1 MSTDSFIVSA
11 IEWGFVVLFLE
22 IVHVD
27 RPWSALLYR
36 LILFL
41 MPRMRRSFFSGL
53 FLMPAIG
60 ICSVLYHWPMFRDIV
75 SVWDSM
81 VWGLLMMPMRT
92 LDRHPHGL
100 WFLAVV
106 ASTVFALDEMR
117 MQCHDGIHDLLRHA
131 SLYGG
136 IIHAAQNVVHPPLPS
151 ITTSRLMTLVCC
163 VVLAPVGLVSALSLF
178 WDARTFLYTDR
189 IISDPMADLTVRHY
203 LAYIIID
210 LVHAYRDEAS
220 AFPLLEGWIHH
231 GMTGAFA
238 LYCLW
243 LRGSRTFLPT
253 LICEV
258 STLPLCAMRLI
269 PSTPIGRMSRLVFPM
284 AFLLTRVVG
293 MILIVYRAVSI
304 GYIHSY
310 LNKDPIVWSAFIGF
324 VAMNFY
330 WWIRMMQHRYRR
342 SLH

>member
-1 MSTDSFIVSA
+1 MCTESLIPCVL
-11 IEWGFVVLFLE
+11 EWGFIVLFLE
-22 IVHVD
+22 IVHHD

-36 LILFL
+36 LILTAI
-41 MPRMRRSFFSGL
+41 PRVRRAFFSSA

-60 ICSVLYHWPMFRDIV
+60 VCSMFHQWAVFREIV

-81 VWGLLMMPMRT
+81 VWASLVLPTRV
-92 LDRHPHGL
+92 LDRHPHAL
-100 WFLAVV
+100 WILAVT
-106 ASTVFALDEMR
+106 ASTVLVLDEMR
-117 MQCHDGIHDLLRHA
+117 THCHDGIHDLLRHA

-136 IIHAAQNVVHPPLPS
+136 IIHATRWVLQPPLPS

-163 VVLAPVGLVSALSLF
+163 ALLAPIGLFSGLSLL
-178 WDARTFLYTDR
+178 WDARAFLYTDR
-189 IISDPMADLTVRHY
+189 IISDPVADLTVRHY
-203 LAYIIID
+203 LAYITMD
-210 LVHAYRDEAS
+210 LMHAYQDEA
-220 AFPLLEGWIHH
+220 AVFPLLEGWIHH

-238 LYCLW
+238 LYCLGV
-243 LRGSRTFLPT
+243 RGSRAFLPT

-269 PSTPIGRMSRLVFPM
+269 PSAPIGRISRMVFPV

-293 MILIVYRAVSI
+293 MILILYRAVSV
-304 GYIHSY
+304 GYIHPDPGQ
-310 LNKDPIVWSAFIGF
+310 DPIVWSAFLGF

-342 SLH
+342 SFH